1 MTAGDEHFFHI
12 DNLVNG
18 GLTRLNTPDDVAKQL
33 VEKGLARHTVGGL
46 VATESAYKYFQDKG
60 GEIKKWR

>member
-1 MTAGDEHFFHI
+1 MFQGDDHLIHL

-18 GLTRLNTPDDVAKQL
+18 GLARTETPSDVAKQL

-46 VATESAYKYFQDKG
+46 VATESAYKYLQDKG
-60 GEIKKWR
+60 GIVRQWR